1 MQSIREN
8 EAKPLV
14 GNAADHVSHQHH
26 ARASVNPAEVL

>member
-14 GNAADHVSHQHH
+14 GSAAGHAGHQHH
-26 ARASVNPAEVL
+26 ALALVNLAEVL